1 MTPFNVVQALIN
13 LGAASL
19 LVYWVIPVTIYLS
32 CSVAIVLLL
41 APQAWP
47 VVLFENLEWQDRLLT
62 VAVIGLVIGSGLAA
76 FQTLLYRSLSGYY
89 LPARLRV
96 RLIARQR
103 RLRLRIRE
111 ALLRTAGIERPIL
124 LEHFKRFPVDE
135 ATVAPTR
142 LANAIRAMERY
153 GWEQFQLDSS
163 SFYEELSA
171 VCPEGIRNRPNSTKA
186 SVDMFVALTSF
197 SIILSVAVTGIAVA
211 SNQSSLAI
219 LPITCL
225 SLALLFYRLA
235 VLQCDKWR
243 SAMQAMINLGRKP
256 LAEALGYTLP
266 PEPKAEREF
275 WRTVSIFLK
284 YPYHEDV
291 SELVSRIVDRGQVA
305 AADRNDAAGPSG
317 SQRDG

>member
-76 FQTLLYRSLSGYY
+76 FQTLLYHSLSGYY

-135 ATVAPTR
+135 ATAPTR